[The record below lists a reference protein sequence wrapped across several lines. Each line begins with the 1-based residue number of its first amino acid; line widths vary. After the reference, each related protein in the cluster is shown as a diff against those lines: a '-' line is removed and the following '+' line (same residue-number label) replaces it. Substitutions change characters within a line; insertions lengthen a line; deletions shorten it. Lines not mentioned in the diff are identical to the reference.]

1 MRCRY
6 LNDQFSVLFRQEMD
20 VVSQTIMRIEVAR
33 KRYDDIGGQKRRLE
47 VELDMMQGQKLQ
59 LADKITE
66 VTFLVLS

>member
-1 MRCRY
+1 M
-6 LNDQFSVLFRQEMD
+6 
-20 VVSQTIMRIEVAR
+20 VSQTIMRIEVAR